1 MTKDKGS
8 DGVRKLDS
16 EGKSTGRLITVQLDV
31 TSDEQVEAAVRT
43 VKTKIPPG
51 TNVIHSNDEV
61 HTVFDFLII
70 YFSILGSLGCCEQR
84 WILNF
89 W

>member
-31 TSDEQVEAAVRT
+31 TSDEQVEAAVKT
-43 VKTKIPPG
+43 IKTKIPAG
-51 TNVIHSNDEV
+51 TNVININDEI
-61 HTVFDFLII
+61 HIRFSNLLI
-70 YFSILGSLGCCEQR
+70 FR
-84 WILNF
+84 F
-89 W
+89 